1 MSTRFTRPWIHA
13 VDPTPPNE
21 PQAGG
26 GGAPAPAADPAPAD
40 GGDDGR
46 ARALAAERQRAA
58 DLEKET
64 KALRAQLKEL
74 GRQVDPQVIA
84 EAQRRADDAERL
96 REVAE
101 AEARN
106 RAQAL
111 EQKHNKVVDELKA
124 AMEARALAAE
134 RAALRIK
141 AEREFLASEGRPE
154 AGNDGRTH
162 FDYLWDSH
170 GAKFAEDQNGLYL
183 VDADGTP
190 RLDPETKK
198 RLTPAEYFAQLR
210 DDSVAG
216 VHFRPRFGTGG
227 GSRSGWDGE
236 VDHTTDLQKIPHAT
250 LGEMAF
256 TKAGGR
262 R

>member
-1 MSTRFTRPWIHA
+1 MRQRRPWIHA
-13 VDPTPPNE
+13 VDPVPPND
-21 PQAGG
+21 PPAG
-26 GGAPAPAADPAPAD
+26 GGAPAPAPEPPPAD

-58 DLEKET
+58 ELEKET

-74 GRQVDPQVIA
+74 ANKVDPQVIA
-84 EAQRRADDAERL
+84 EAQKRADDAERM

-106 RAQAL
+106 RAAAL

-124 AMEARALAAE
+124 VMEARALAAE
-134 RAALRIK
+134 REALRIK
-141 AEREFLASEGRPE
+141 VEREFLANEGRTE
-154 AGNDGRTH
+154 AGKDGTTH
-162 FDYLWDSH
+162 FKYLWQVY
-170 GAKFAEDQNGLYL
+170 GAQFAEDQNGLYL

-210 DDSVAG
+210 DDPVAG
-216 VHFRPRFGTGG
+216 AHFRPRYGTGG
-227 GSRSGWDGE
+227 GSRSGWDGP
-236 VDHTTDLQKIPHAT
+236 VDHTTDLNAIPQAT
-250 LGEMAF
+250 LGQMAF
-256 TKAGGR
+256 AGKGR

>member
-1 MSTRFTRPWIHA
+1 MTARRPWIYS

-21 PQAGG
+21 PPAG
-26 GGAPAPAADPAPAD
+26 GGAPAPAPESAPSD
-40 GGDDGR
+40 SGDDGR
-46 ARALAAERQRAA
+46 AKALAAERQRAA
-58 DLEKET
+58 ELEKET

-84 EAQRRADDAERL
+84 EAQKRADDAERM

-106 RAQAL
+106 RASAA
-111 EQKHNKVVDELKA
+111 EQKFNAQVTELKA
-124 AMEARALAAE
+124 SLEAQVQAAQ
-134 RAALRIK
+134 RDALRIK
-141 AEREFLASEGRPE
+141 VEREFLANEGRTE
-154 AGNDGRTH
+154 AGKDGTTH
-162 FDYLWDSH
+162 FQYLWQVYGSQ
-170 GAKFAEDQNGLYL
+170 FAEDQNGLYL

-210 DDSVAG
+210 DDPVAG
-216 VHFRPRFGTGG
+216 AHFRPRYGTGG

-250 LGEMAF
+250 LGAMAF

-262 R
+262 P